1 MAKSKENATDAIL
14 VGEDEAVQAGS
25 SSRDAGHESRSDRP
39 ATSPQP
45 IAPGTPWGMISVFV
59 STLAFLMAFAAVVL
73 TLSRPTVDTTDL
85 HVAVGGLD
93 ASLARLTQDFEAVG
107 QATQS
112 NAVLAAGHERDS
124 EEAGR
129 QRAALAD
136 DVEALR
142 AQVSRLTSLAEA
154 EDTSPPNAA
163 PVVVSNN
170 SSPRLFDAEENIVRL
185 SQANIQLLTRVGAI
199 EAALAALKNDLDGHI
214 PTVSTLEANV
224 QQLAQELRVLQSDV
238 ETVREITNGLQSS
251 VSQTSDFRAESYAR
265 QLSVAR
271 LRDALVSGVGAQIE
285 QETLAAMAQ
294 QDAALIDILN
304 TLAEVDPDN
313 AGVPSLEVL
322 QRRFSAL
329 WDQIQLQAELDA
341 SADNPAA
348 QAWTRTKNLFRVRRV
363 DGEAEI
369 MAMPGV
375 PGHLA
380 RTNFYLRD
388 GKLTDALASLSALEG
403 EAAVQ
408 ARGFANDVKA
418 RLAYDDAV
426 DAIERWSL
434 AQVTI
439 NVEQ

>member
-1 MAKSKENATDAIL
+1 MATSKENATDAIL
-14 VGEDEAVQAGS
+14 VGEEEAAQAGS
-25 SSRDAGHESRSDRP
+25 SSRDAARASRPDRP
-39 ATSPQP
+39 ITKPQP
-45 IAPGTPWGMISVFV
+45 IASGTSWAMISACL
-59 STLAFLMAFAAVVL
+59 STLAFLIALVAIVL

-85 HVAVGGLD
+85 HLAVGGLD
-93 ASLARLTQDFEAVG
+93 ASLARLTQDIETVD
-107 QATQS
+107 QASQS
-112 NAVLAAGHERDS
+112 NAMVAAGLERYS

-129 QRAALAD
+129 QRVALAD

-142 AQVSRLTSLAEA
+142 AQVSQLANLA
-154 EDTSPPNAA
+154 DTQDVSPPNAA

-170 SSPRLFDAEENIVRL
+170 TSPRLFDAEENIVRL

-199 EAALAALKNDLDGHI
+199 EAALGALENDLDDQT
-214 PTVSTLEANV
+214 PTVSTLEKNF
-224 QQLAQELRVLQSDV
+224 QQLAQELRVLQSDI
-238 ETVREITNGLQSS
+238 EAVRQITNGLQLS
-251 VSQTSDFRAESYAR
+251 VSQTSDSRAESYAR

-294 QDAALIDILN
+294 QDPALMDILN
-304 TLAEVDPDN
+304 ALTEIDPDN

-348 QAWTRTKNLFRVRRV
+348 QAWTRTKNLFSVRRV

-369 MAMPGV
+369 LAMPGV

-388 GKLTDALASLSALEG
+388 GKLRDALASLSALEG

-408 ARGFANDVKA
+408 ARGFVTDLKA
-418 RLAYDDAV
+418 RLAYDNAV

>member
-1 MAKSKENATDAIL
+1 M
-14 VGEDEAVQAGS
+14 
-25 SSRDAGHESRSDRP
+25 
-39 ATSPQP
+39 
-45 IAPGTPWGMISVFV
+45 
-59 STLAFLMAFAAVVL
+59 
-73 TLSRPTVDTTDL
+73 
-85 HVAVGGLD
+85 
-93 ASLARLTQDFEAVG
+93 
-107 QATQS
+107 
-112 NAVLAAGHERDS
+112 
-124 EEAGR
+124 
-129 QRAALAD
+129 
-136 DVEALR
+136 
-142 AQVSRLTSLAEA
+142 
-154 EDTSPPNAA
+154 
-163 PVVVSNN
+163 
-170 SSPRLFDAEENIVRL
+170 
-185 SQANIQLLTRVGAI
+185 
-199 EAALAALKNDLDGHI
+199 
-214 PTVSTLEANV
+214 
-224 QQLAQELRVLQSDV
+224 
-238 ETVREITNGLQSS
+238 
-251 VSQTSDFRAESYAR
+251 
-265 QLSVAR
+265 
-271 LRDALVSGVGAQIE
+271 
-285 QETLAAMAQ
+285 
-294 QDAALIDILN
+294 DILN

-408 ARGFANDVKA
+408 ARGFVNDLKA

-439 NVEQ
+439 NVE